1 MPISL
6 IFPRHCIYYIN
17 FAEMQSR
24 FVFCVFIGISLRI
37 LLSHFI
43 QVYLHGDEFQI
54 VLVIYLLVPLI
65 AFNNKS
71 DFIMKCI
78 VDI

>member
-1 MPISL
+1 
-6 IFPRHCIYYIN
+6 
-17 FAEMQSR
+17 MQRR

-43 QVYLHGDEFQI
+43 QVYLVTSFKLP
-54 VLVIYLLVPLI
+54 LVIYFLVPLT

-78 VDI
+78 VHVDTYTTIAAYTVMC

>member
-6 IFPRHCIYYIN
+6 IFPRHCVYYIN
-17 FAEMQSR
+17 FAEMQRR

-43 QVYLHGDEFQI
+43 QVYLRGDEFQI
-54 VLVIYLLVPLI
+54 VLVIYHKNSFSLAIVALLI
-65 AFNNKS
+65 S
-71 DFIMKCI
+71 KC
-78 VDI
+78 